1 MHILSCRNLWQEF
14 IHRSLFE
21 LTIGIL
27 GFGDIGKEIANCC
40 KSMRMTVKAI
50 HRTVPATKI
59 PFVDESFSIEELPK
73 FLQQCDYI
81 CNVLPSTPS
90 TKGLLSGDILENC
103 KERKTVFINIGR
115 GDVISCDSILNALNN
130 QWIGGAILDVF
141 EEEPLPSD
149 SALWTHP
156 QVTITPHIAGFTSDN
171 QVNIGYTV
179 ALFNTITYIL

>member
-1 MHILSCRNLWQEF
+1 
-14 IHRSLFE
+14 
-21 LTIGIL
+21 
-27 GFGDIGKEIANCC
+27 
-40 KSMRMTVKAI
+40 MTVKAI

-59 PFVDESFSIEELPK
+59 SFVDEGFSIEELPK

-90 TKGLLSGDILENC
+90 TKGLLSGDILKNC

-115 GDVISCDSILNALNN
+115 GDVISCDSILNASNN
-130 QWIGGAILDVF
+130 QWTGGAILDVF

-156 QVTITPHIAGFTSDN
+156 QVTITPHIARLTRRD
-171 QVNIGYTV
+171 QVNVGSKHVLSFIPQV
-179 ALFNTITYIL
+179 LKRLD